1 MQNKLSIPASA
12 SLAKSVSDM
21 SEQLCREKKSL
32 NQGES
37 CQAGVLKVEAT
48 RKLSAMEHVDPA
60 ATFHTKKIT
69 DFKVSQVDSIRH
81 DGSVEFA
88 CFSPDN
94 KHVVTS
100 HGKTVKIS
108 SRSPEGNWIHTSVDS
123 HGCGVDSAEFSL
135 DSRWLVI
142 ANFSHSAR
150 VFVRSSEEHW
160 QHGQD
165 ITHSGTIGKAMFS
178 PNGHYLLTTDFQS
191 IKIHCVGTKDC
202 WVEEANINL
211 NDIVSEATEIF
222 KLGVAKFNPVFSTC
236 NSRFLV
242 RSKHTVGIYAR
253 QNDGVWKQETTINS
267 QDELLYATFSPDDK
281 ELITVV
287 WGGEARKVNFYARN
301 PDGDWIKQST
311 ISYDQAFF
319 KRPFLVP
326 PEVSPNGNYI
336 MMTNFS
342 MGSPAGIAVIHG
354 RHPDG
359 SWQEEYTIH
368 HAGRIHTAA
377 FSSDSSHIVTTGGD
391 NLARIHHRDSV
402 GHWKETAAIDH
413 GDWVM
418 SGCFSP
424 DDNFVMTSSVGA
436 NGTSVTKIHGRT
448 ADEKWIPKAT
458 FSRPGDAQCSATLSP
473 DGSHALTLSDNPLKE
488 AIIWSIQSDH
498 VVGEDS
504 DLKEPL
510 ISGLKE
516 SSV

>member
-1 MQNKLSIPASA
+1 MQNKLAISASA
-12 SLAKSVSDM
+12 SLANSTSDM
-21 SEQLCREKKSL
+21 SAQLCQEKKSPSQDE
-32 NQGES
+32 N
-37 CQAGVLKVEAT
+37 CQTGVSKVEAT
-48 RKLSAMEHVDPA
+48 RKLSEMEYVDSA
-60 ATFHTKKIT
+60 ATFHPKKIT

-81 DGSVEFA
+81 DGSIEFA

-108 SRSPEGNWIHTSVDS
+108 SRSPDGNWIHTSVDS
-123 HGCGVDSAEFSL
+123 HGYGINLAEFSL
-135 DSRWLVI
+135 DGHWLLI

-150 VFVRSSEEHW
+150 VFVRNSDEHW

-165 ITHSGTIGKAMFS
+165 ITHSAPIGKAMFS

-211 NDIVSEATEIF
+211 NDIVSDAKEIF
-222 KLGVAKFNPVFSTC
+222 KIDLAKFNPVFSTC
-236 NSRFLV
+236 NNRFVV
-242 RSKHTVGIYAR
+242 RTKHTARVYAR
-253 QNDGVWKQETTINS
+253 ENDGVWKQETTINS
-267 QDELLYATFSPDDK
+267 HDELLYATFSPDDK

-287 WGGEARKVNFYARN
+287 WGGETRKVNFYTRN

-319 KRPFLVP
+319 RRPFLVP

-336 MMTNFS
+336 MMINFS
-342 MGSPAGIAVIHG
+342 MCSCAGIAVIHG

-402 GHWKETAAIDH
+402 GHWKETATIDH
-413 GDWVM
+413 GDWVV

-424 DDNFVMTSSVGA
+424 ANNFVMTSSVGV
-436 NGTSVTKIHGRT
+436 NCTSVTKIHGRT
-448 ADEKWIPKAT
+448 ADEKWVPKAT
-458 FSRPGDAQCSATLSP
+458 FPRPGDARFPATLSP
-473 DGSHALTLSDNPLKE
+473 DGSHALTLSSPSKE

-498 VVGEDS
+498 VEGQDS

-510 ISGLKE
+510 ILGLKE